1 MLGIA
6 RIEKSSI
13 EWGGK
18 DRSFSFRR
26 DGPLFFLFTVARNHE
41 EAGSERE
48 WRLVVESVCCLCR
61 GTTILDW
68 PPSHGLER
76 KRSPCYYKA
85 SKLLPQDTVAL
96 PMGTG

>member
-18 DRSFSFRR
+18 DRFGNGRISRR
-26 DGPLFFLFTVARNHE
+26 KGGPTLKQ
-41 EAGSERE
+41 
-48 WRLVVESVCCLCR
+48 R